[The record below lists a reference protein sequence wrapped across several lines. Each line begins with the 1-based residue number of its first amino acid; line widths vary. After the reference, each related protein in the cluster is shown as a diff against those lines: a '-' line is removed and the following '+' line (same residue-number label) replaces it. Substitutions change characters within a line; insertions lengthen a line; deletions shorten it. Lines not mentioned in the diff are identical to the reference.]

1 MNAAIRHY
9 FVDEHGDGTLFDR
22 KGRVIVGNEGCSTH
36 FALGVL
42 DVARPDTLTNE
53 MDSLRRSI
61 LADPYFHGV
70 ESLKPERRKTAIA
83 FHAKDDLPEIR
94 QLVFKLLAT
103 QEIAFH
109 AVIRNKLSLV
119 KQVQNAN
126 KQSQYYHYT
135 PNLLYDEMVKRLF
148 KNLLHKADGYRIC
161 FATRGHKD
169 RTAALQT
176 ALEQARKNFYKAWG
190 ISADAPIEVVHAD
203 SSASAPLQAV
213 DYFLWALQR
222 VYTKGEDRFL
232 RLLWPKVS
240 LIVDA
245 DDRKKSQSG
254 VYYNTERPLTAE
266 LIKKEPGI

>member
-1 MNAAIRHY
+1 MSESIRHY

-22 KGRVIVGNEGCSTH
+22 KGRVIVGTDGCSEY

-42 DVARPDTLTNE
+42 DVSAPDELTKQLNA
-53 MDSLRRSI
+53 LRESI
-61 LADPYFHGV
+61 IADPYFHGV
-70 ESLKPERRKTAIA
+70 ESLKPERCKTARC

-94 QLVFKLLAT
+94 QQVFKVLAF
-103 QEIAFH
+103 QDVAFQAVVRSKH
-109 AVIRNKLSLV
+109 ALVHQVRNSNKLSE
-119 KQVQNAN
+119 
-126 KQSQYYHYT
+126 SYRYT
-135 PNLLYDEMVKRLF
+135 PNRLYDEMVKRLF

-161 FATRGHKD
+161 FATRGQKD

-176 ALEQARKNFYKAWG
+176 ALADARRNFRKAWG
-190 ISADAPIEVVHAD
+190 IAADAPIEVVHAD

-232 RLLWPKVS
+232 RALWPKVS

-245 DDRKKSQSG
+245 DDRRKSPAG
-254 VYYNTERPLTAE
+254 VYYNSERALTAE
-266 LIKKEPGI
+266 MVKKEPGI